1 MKMKQ
6 FLWVIG
12 FVLSV
17 CLSGCVE
24 SKDATTESA
33 NAKEV
38 NFVTADSIQIIAD
51 LYESNKTAPT
61 ILLFHQGGSNARA
74 EYGTI
79 IPRLMEKGYNII
91 AVDQRRGGQ
100 RYGSYN
106 RTIARMPESNFSY
119 CDAYADLES
128 TLDYLIKSGFS
139 GSKILWGSSYSAALA
154 IKLANDRP
162 EAVDAVLAFSPA
174 SGGPM
179 EGCQPNEYFETLQVP
194 LLLLRPARE
203 MEIASVQAQFDLARE
218 NNHQVYVAENGVHG
232 SSMLVAKRVKADV
245 AENWQIVESFISG
258 VLDAREK

>member
-6 FLWVIG
+6 ILWIIG
-12 FVLSV
+12 VVL
-17 CLSGCVE
+17 CTGLPGCVE
-24 SKDATTESA
+24 SRDAATESA
-33 NAKEV
+33 GSNEI
-38 NFVTADSIQIIAD
+38 NFVTADSVQIIAD
-51 LYESNKTAPT
+51 LYVSNKTAPT

-74 EYGTI
+74 EYVTI

-91 AVDQRRGGQ
+91 AIDQRRGGQ

-119 CDAYADLES
+119 CDAYADLEN
-128 TLDYLIKSGFS
+128 TLDYLIRSGFS
-139 GSKILWGSSYSAALA
+139 GSKILWGSSYSASLA
-154 IKLANDRP
+154 IKLANNRP

-179 EGCQPNEYFETLQVP
+179 EGCRPDEYFETLQVP
-194 LLLLRPARE
+194 LLLLRPKGE

-218 NNHQVYVAENGVHG
+218 NNHQVYIAENGVHG

-245 AENWQIVESFISG
+245 AENWQIVESFISS
-258 VLDAREK
+258 VIEAREE

>member
-1 MKMKQ
+1 MKMQ
-6 FLWVIG
+6 QVFGIIG
-12 FVLSV
+12 IVLCV
-17 CLSGCVE
+17 ALSGCVE
-24 SKDATTESA
+24 NKNAATESSSS
-33 NAKEV
+33 KEV
-38 NFVTADSIQIIAD
+38 NFVTADSVQIIAD

-119 CDAYADLES
+119 CDAYADLDGA
-128 TLDYLIKSGFS
+128 LDFLIQSGFS

-154 IKLANDRP
+154 IKLANNRH
-162 EAVDAVLAFSPA
+162 ETVDAVLAFSPA

-179 EGCQPNEYFETLQVP
+179 EGCRPDEYFETLQVP
-194 LLLLRPARE
+194 LLLLRPKRE
-203 MEIASVQAQFDLARE
+203 MEIPSAQAQFELARE
-218 NNHQVYVAENGVHG
+218 NNHQVYIAENGVHG
-232 SSMLVAKRVKADV
+232 SSMLVAKRVKAEV

-258 VLDAREK
+258 VIDEGTK